1 MRFEPHD
8 YQRFAQQYIVDNP
21 ACALFLDLGLGKTVI
36 TLTAVAELMHDRFEV
51 GHVLVIAPL
60 RVARDTWPAEAAK
73 WDHLSGL
80 VVSPIVG
87 TARQRREAL
96 HRSADVHVIN
106 RENLVWLL
114 DELEGRWPFDM
125 VVIDELS
132 SFKSRATKR
141 FKAMLRARAATSRIV
156 GLTGTPAPNGLLDL
170 WPQFRILDEGERL
183 GKHVTKYRER
193 FFVPDKRNGQ
203 QIFTWRPRPGAERDI
218 YRLIGDITVSMRT
231 CDHLQ
236 LPELTTTT
244 FDVALAEGDRKV
256 YAKLRDEL
264 VLQLDGAEIDATNA
278 AVLGNKLLQL
288 ASGAIYDE
296 DGAVHELHARK
307 LEALEDVVEAAN
319 GKPVLVA
326 YWFKHERARILQ
338 HFAQAVA
345 LETSE
350 DFRRWNDRRIPLALI
365 HPASAGHGLNLQ
377 SGGSTL
383 VWFTSPWSLELYQQT
398 NARLHRQGQSEPVT
412 ITHLVVPG
420 SVDEHVLA
428 ALGRKDTGQSALIDA
443 VKASLPMKT
452 RPATTTD
459 EGTSE

>member
-1 MRFEPHD
+1 MRYIPHP

-36 TLTAVAELMHDRFEV
+36 TLTAIAELLHDRFEV
-51 GHVLVIAPL
+51 ARVLVVAPL

-73 WDHLSGL
+73 WDHLAGL
-80 VVSPIVG
+80 EVSAVVG
-87 TARQRREAL
+87 TATQRREAL
-96 HRSADVHVIN
+96 GRSADVYVTN

-114 DELEGRWPFDM
+114 DELDGQWPFDM

-132 SFKSRATKR
+132 SFKSRTTKR
-141 FKAMLRARAATSRIV
+141 FKAMVRARSETARIV
-156 GLTGTPAPNGLLDL
+156 GLTGTPTPNGLLDL

-183 GKHVTKYRER
+183 GTHVTKYRER

-203 QIFTWRPRPGAERDI
+203 QIFSWKPRPGAERDI

-231 CDHLQ
+231 SDHLR
-236 LPELTTTT
+236 LPELTSTSHA
-244 FDVALAEGDRKV
+244 VRLGERDRRAYV
-256 YAKLRDEL
+256 KLRDEL
-264 VLQLDGAEIDATNA
+264 VLELDGAEIDAANA
-278 AVLGNKLLQL
+278 AVLSSKLLQL

-296 DGAVHELHARK
+296 DGGVHELHSRK

-319 GKPVLVA
+319 GKSVLVA
-326 YWFKHERARILQ
+326 YWFKHERERILR

-345 LETSE
+345 LDSSA
-350 DFRRWNDRRIPLALI
+350 DFRRWNDREIPVGLI

-377 SGGSTL
+377 AGGSAL

-428 ALGRKDTGQSALIDA
+428 ALARKDTGQSALIDA
-443 VKASLPMKT
+443 VKASLPMKS
-452 RPATTTD
+452 RPATEPD
-459 EGTSE
+459 EGDSE